1 MKNKFKQITALIMA
15 AAAVLFGFS
24 TAVTAETV
32 SNGNSNADIEF
43 TPGEGAPEVV
53 DPEDPEV
60 SFPDPEDRDDGD
72 PIDPPTGETGPLTL
86 DFVSSVAFGEHKVDS
101 ETAVYESETLR
112 PFIQVT
118 DRRGTAE
125 GWSVTAQADSIEVDS
140 EDEGAEA
147 TLPGAA
153 LTFSNGE
160 VVSTGT
166 SDEPVTAAE
175 VVLNTG
181 GDSAQVVTAAVDTGM
196 GKWINRWFPSEDGAE
211 SNDNVT
217 LEIPGGSATQGAHT
231 ATVAWTLSDAPGQ

>member
-1 MKNKFKQITALIMA
+1 MA

-32 SNGNSNADIEF
+32 SEGSSEADIEF
-43 TPGEGAPEVV
+43 TPGDGAPEVV
-53 DPEDPEV
+53 DPTDPTDPYE
-60 SFPDPEDRDDGD
+60 PDEGDDGD
-72 PIDPPTGETGPLTL
+72 PTDPPTGNTGPLTL
-86 DFVSSVAFGEHKVDS
+86 DYVSSVAFGEHKVDS
-101 ETAVYESETLR
+101 ETAVYQSETLR

-125 GWSVTAQADSIEVDS
+125 GWSVTAQADSFEVDS
-140 EDEGAEA
+140 EDEEVEE
-147 TLPGAA
+147 TLPGAV

-160 VVSTGT
+160 VVSTST
-166 SDEPVTAAE
+166 SDEPVPAAE

-181 GDSAQVVTAAVDTGM
+181 GDAALVVNAEVDSGM
-196 GKWINRWFPSEDGAE
+196 GKWINRWFPSEDEAE

-217 LEIPGGSATQGAHT
+217 LEIPGGAATQGAHT

>member
-24 TAVTAETV
+24 TAVSAA
-32 SNGNSNADIEF
+32 SSDADIQF
-43 TPGEGAPEVV
+43 IPGDGAPEVV

-72 PIDPPTGETGPLTL
+72 PTDPPTGETGPLTL
-86 DFVSSVAFGEHKVDS
+86 DYVSSVTFGEHKVAS
-101 ETAVYESETLR
+101 ETAVYETETLR

-125 GWSVTAQADSIEVDS
+125 GWSVTAQA
-140 EDEGAEA
+140 GNFEA
-147 TLPGAA
+147 TTENEETKETLPGAV
-153 LTFSNGE
+153 LTFTNGE
-160 VVSTGT
+160 VVST
-166 SDEPVTAAE
+166 SRSKDPVPAAE
-175 VVLNTG
+175 VVLSTG
-181 GDSAQVVTAAVDTGM
+181 GEAAQVVTAAVDTGM
-196 GKWINRWFPSEDGAE
+196 GKWINRWFPSEAGAE

-217 LEIPGGSATQGAHT
+217 LEIPGGAATQGAHT